1 MGLAFAAHRADCN
14 ADIALSIGEENGL
27 KFEKACSSE

>member
-1 MGLAFAAHRADCN
+1 MGLAFAAYRADN